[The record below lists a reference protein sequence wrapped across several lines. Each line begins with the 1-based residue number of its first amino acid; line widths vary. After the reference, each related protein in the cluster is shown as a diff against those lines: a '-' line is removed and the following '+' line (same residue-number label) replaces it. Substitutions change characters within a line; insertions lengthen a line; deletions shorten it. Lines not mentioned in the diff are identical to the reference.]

1 MKPKTKLNKIKSELS
16 KVVKKCSLWGG
27 YDWFTNKEWK
37 VLKNETE
44 VLWIR
49 IKHLKDAIG
58 KTK

>member
-37 VLKNETE
+37 VLENETE
-44 VLWIR
+44 VLGIR
-49 IKHLKDAIG
+49 IKHLKEAIG